1 MRSHQP
7 EIQIAGSRPVEPQK
21 IGLVAA
27 WGEFP
32 VTVARA
38 LKSLGYE
45 VYCIAVKDHA
55 DPILEEICDGYQM
68 FGIGSMGKQVRYFRR
83 NGVTSATM
91 AGKFFKTILF
101 NRKRDLLKHLPDLT
115 CLKHF
120 YPVMITK
127 SKDRRDDT
135 LLGVVVD
142 LYAAGGVTFAPA
154 TDFAPELLVKEG
166 TLTKTPP
173 TQNQMK
179 DIEFGWTMAKEM
191 GRLDIGQT
199 VVVRDQAVMA
209 IEAIEG
215 TDECIRRAGQLCNG
229 GFTVVKVAKPN
240 QDMRF
245 DVPTI
250 GVGTID
256 TIKQAGGKV
265 LAIEA
270 DKTIVLDQAATIEA
284 AKKLGI
290 AIFAINGEQRFGCLD
305 EETPT
310 RAVA

>member
-1 MRSHQP
+1 MDLPLDQKSSGQ
-7 EIQIAGSRPVEPQK
+7 QK

-27 WGEFP
+27 WGDFP
-32 VTVARA
+32 VAVART
-38 LKSLGYE
+38 LKSLGHE
-45 VYCIAVKDHA
+45 VYCVAIKGHA
-55 DPILEEICDGYQM
+55 DPVLEQICDGYQI
-68 FGIGSMGKQVRYFRR
+68 FGLGSMGKQIRYFRR

-91 AGKFFKTILF
+91 AGKVFKTILF
-101 NRKRDLLKHLPDLT
+101 NRKLDLLKHRPDLT
-115 CLKHF
+115 CLKAF
-120 YPVMITK
+120 YPIIVSR

-135 LLGVVVD
+135 LLRTGVE
-142 LYAAGGVTFAPA
+142 LYASAGIEFAPA

-173 TQNQMK
+173 TKSQMK

-199 VVVRDQAVMA
+199 VVVRDQAVLA

-250 GVGTID
+250 GVGTIE
-256 TIKQAGGKV
+256 TISHAGGKA

-270 DKTIVLDQAATIEA
+270 DKTIVLDQEATIA
-284 AKKLGI
+284 AAEKMGV
-290 AIFAINGEQRFGCLD
+290 AVFAIDGAQRFGLLD
-305 EETPT
+305 GSRKE
-310 RAVA
+310 AAA

>member
-1 MRSHQP
+1 MANGILSP
-7 EIQIAGSRPVEPQK
+7 KPSFEAIGPQK
-21 IGLVAA
+21 IGLVAG

-32 VTVARA
+32 ITVAHA
-38 LKSLGYE
+38 LKSLGHE

-55 DPILEEICDGYQM
+55 DPVLQDICDGYQV
-68 FGIGSMGKQVRYFRR
+68 FGIGSMGKQVRYLRH
-83 NGVTSATM
+83 NEVTSATM
-91 AGKFFKTILF
+91 AGKIFKTTLF
-101 NRKRDLLKHLPDLT
+101 NRKWGLLQHLPDLM

-120 YPVMITK
+120 YPIIISR

-135 LLGVVVD
+135 LLSTVVD

-173 TQNQMK
+173 TKSQMK
-179 DIEFGWTMAKEM
+179 DIEFGWTMAKEI

-250 GVGTID
+250 GVGTIN
-256 TIKQAGGKV
+256 TISQAGGKV

-270 DKTIVLDQAATIEA
+270 DKTIILDQIATIGLA
-284 AKKLGI
+284 QKLGI
-290 AIFAINGEQRFGCLD
+290 SIFAINGDQRFGCVD
-305 EETPT
+305 DGTT
-310 RAVA
+310 KAVA